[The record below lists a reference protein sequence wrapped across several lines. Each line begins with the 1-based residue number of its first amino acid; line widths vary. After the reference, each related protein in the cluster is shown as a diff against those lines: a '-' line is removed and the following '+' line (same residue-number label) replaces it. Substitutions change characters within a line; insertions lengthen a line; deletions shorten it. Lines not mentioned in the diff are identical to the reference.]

1 MLYHPMLGTLDL
13 RRDCLSLT
21 VEAEKPIGF
30 VTETQMYRCGILNRQ
45 CYQWVIVN
53 GQFPLRLSV
62 KATPEVND
70 EAAYA
75 AERGRSGCPTI
86 CFCKKNKILMTNTWK
101 ISISENVCLICS
113 EICHLRPFGPGPRVV
128 ALGLV

>member
-1 MLYHPMLGTLDL
+1 M
-13 RRDCLSLT
+13 T

-45 CYQWVIVN
+45 CYQWVLVN
-53 GQFPLRLSV
+53 GQFQFPLRLSV
-62 KATPEVND
+62 IATPEVND

-86 CFCKKNKILMTNTWK
+86 CFCNENKISMTNKWK
-101 ISISENVCLICS
+101 ISISENVCLIYS
-113 EICHLRPFGPGPRVV
+113 EHSHLRPSGPGPRPARVV